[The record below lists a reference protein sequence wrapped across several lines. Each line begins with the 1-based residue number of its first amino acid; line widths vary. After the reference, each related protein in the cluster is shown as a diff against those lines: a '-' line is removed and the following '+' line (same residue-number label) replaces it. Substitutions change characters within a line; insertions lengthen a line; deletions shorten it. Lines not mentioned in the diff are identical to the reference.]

1 MHLTAL
7 PVLLPF
13 LGAVIVLI
21 PWFNKRIA
29 QQRLVAQL
37 FLLGTLAVSIVLFT
51 QTMGEGAQ
59 GYAMGEWEAPFGIF
73 LIADPLAGFIDR
85 KSVV

>member
-37 FLLGTLAVSIVLFT
+37 FLLGTLAVSIVLLT
-51 QTMGEGAQ
+51 QTMAEGAQ
-59 GYAMGEWEAPFGIF
+59 GYAMGEWANGKRLLVSSLSRIHW
-73 LIADPLAGFIDR
+73 LA
-85 KSVV
+85 SCLY